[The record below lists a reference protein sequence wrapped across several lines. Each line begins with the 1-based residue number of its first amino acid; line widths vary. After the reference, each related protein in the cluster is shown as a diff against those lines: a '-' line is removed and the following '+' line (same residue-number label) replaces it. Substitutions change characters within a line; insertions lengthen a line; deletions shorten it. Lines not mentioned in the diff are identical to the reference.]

1 MENLFEVQAELRTD
15 AGKGASRRLRH
26 AGQVPAIVYG
36 GKDAPVSISLEH
48 NKFLRHLEED
58 AFYAHILTLVVDGKK
73 NKVVLKDLQRHP
85 ASDVRIMHADFL
97 RIDANQAMTMTV
109 QLHFMGEDVAPGV
122 KEGGAVSHLM
132 TDVEISCMPAD
143 LPEYV
148 EVDISALALDA
159 SIHLTEL
166 VLPKGVTLTAL
177 SHSQDEQLEE
187 GERSSYDQ
195 AVVNIHTPRVVVE
208 VEEDQAIEGDEDA
221 ETGDDEAEQA
231 SED

>member
-1 MENLFEVQAELRTD
+1 MKNLFEVQAELRTD
-15 AGKGASRRLRH
+15 TGKGASRRLRH

-36 GKDAPVSISLEH
+36 GNDAPISITLDH
-48 NKFLRHLEED
+48 NKLIRHLEEA
-58 AFYAHILTLVVDGKK
+58 AFYAHILELVVDGKK

-97 RIDANQAMTMTV
+97 RIDANQTMTLTV
-109 QLHFMGEDVAPGV
+109 QLHFIGEDVAPGV
-122 KEGGAVSHLM
+122 KEGGVISHLM

-143 LPEYV
+143 LPEYI
-148 EVDISALALDA
+148 EVDISALELDA

-177 SHSQDEQLEE
+177 SHSQEEYLAE

-195 AVVNIHTPRVVVE
+195 AVANIHIPRVVVE
-208 VEEDQAIEGDEDA
+208 AEEDEVEADEVEAD
-221 ETGDDEAEQA
+221 DDEEEAE
-231 SED
+231 D